1 MNIIRPSYTWS
12 SSLAYRTKTD
22 YIVLHHR
29 AGNGDVLS
37 IHDQHLKQG
46 WSGIGYHYYIRKN
59 GAIYG
64 GRPESTKG
72 AHCINYNSNSIGVCF
87 EGNYETET
95 TMPPAQ
101 IRAGQEL
108 ISYLRGKYPSAKVVG
123 HRDLYATA
131 CPGKYFPSD
140 TILSKTNQINQTP
153 KKEDEVMTQEK
164 AIQTLIN
171 KAGLSDTTITFLQ
184 CYKYGNELIIKLAEA
199 INKGV

>member
-1 MNIIRPSYTWS
+1 MNIIRPSYTWN

-72 AHCINYNSNSIGVCF
+72 AHCINYNSNSIGICF

-95 TMPPAQ
+95 TMPQVQ
-101 IRAGQEL
+101 IKAGQEL

-140 TILSKTNQINQTP
+140 TILSKTNQISQTP
-153 KKEDEVMTQEK
+153 KKEGEVMTQEK